1 MFLGHFAAAYAAKK
15 IQPDISLGSCF
26 FAAQWLDLLWPLLL
40 LTGTERVLI
49 EPGNSA
55 STPLHFVEYPISHS
69 LLAVAGWAVAAGM
82 LYYLFTRKGRSAL
95 VIVALVLSHWFL
107 DLLVHV
113 PDLPISPF
121 TDTKLGLGLWNYKY
135 PWLIAEILIFLIPV
149 YLYMRSTRSLNKTVT
164 MASWSLIIFLLII
177 QVMNAFS
184 PSPPSVNAI
193 AVMGLSQWLLVAWA
207 YWADRNRRFVK

>member
-55 STPLHFVEYPISHS
+55 STLLHFVEYPISHS
-69 LLAVAGWAVAAGM
+69 LLAVAGWALLIGI
-82 LYYLFTRKGRSAL
+82 LFYLLTRNGKASFLIA
-95 VIVALVLSHWFL
+95 ALVLSHWFL

-113 PDLPISPF
+113 PDLPLSPF
-121 TDTKLGLGLWNYKY
+121 SDTKAGLGLWNFKY
-135 PWLIAEILIFLIPV
+135 PWLIAEIIIFLIPV
-149 YLYMRSTRSLNKTVT
+149 YLYMRDTRPLNKTGSI
-164 MASWSLIIFLLII
+164 ASLLLIVFLLVI

-184 PSPPSVNAI
+184 PPPPSVNAI
-193 AVMGLSQWLLVAWA
+193 AVMGLSQWLLIAWA
-207 YWADRNRRFVK
+207 YWSDRNRRIVK